1 MLVIFCWVWYHLFWS
16 YLFNDW
22 CIFNYNFHLFYI
34 WLSINSWNFQT
45 SELFGCHS
53 CCFMNCFCSTKDCCQ
68 YVSFGY
74 LFLLF
79 STHLLPFLFKQ
90 IILVSGWCI
99 FLFGCYFRFEFE
111 YWNAMLEVFNIISR
125 DHFHQYMERVDL
137 LWISIERNLWV

>member
-1 MLVIFCWVWYHLFWS
+1 MIDAS
-16 YLFNDW
+16 Y
-22 CIFNYNFHLFYI
+22 FHLFYI

-45 SELFGCHS
+45 SDFFGRHSCYELF
-53 CCFMNCFCSTKDCCQ
+53 
-68 YVSFGY
+68 
-74 LFLLF
+74 LFNQR
-79 STHLLPFLFKQ
+79 LLPICFFWHPFLIVKYPFTFTIFIQ
-90 IILVSGWCI
+90 TNYPGFGMMYL